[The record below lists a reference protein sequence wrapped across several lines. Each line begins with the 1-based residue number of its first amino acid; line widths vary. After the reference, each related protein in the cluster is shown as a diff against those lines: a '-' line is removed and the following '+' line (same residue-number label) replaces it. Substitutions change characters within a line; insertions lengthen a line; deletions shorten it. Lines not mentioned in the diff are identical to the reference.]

1 MKTIFKTI
9 AVILLEIWNRILI
22 LSVCMLLLVASIIS
36 PKWLL
41 QAIETA
47 GNNIKTIRTKE

>member
-1 MKTIFKTI
+1 MKKVFKTI
-9 AVILLEIWNRILI
+9 ALILLEIWNRILI
-22 LSVCMLLLVASIIS
+22 MSVCMLLLVAGIIS

-47 GNNIKTIRTKE
+47 GNGIKNKGVEK

>member
-1 MKTIFKTI
+1 MKIIFKTI
-9 AVILLEIWNRILI
+9 ALILLEIWNRILI
-22 LSVCMLLLVASIIS
+22 LSVCMLLLVAGIIS